1 MRENNILAFPWSQV
15 WGGGIDNWFQSQIG
29 EVLLH
34 ETCSIQ
40 NLLKNPDKANYFDV
54 QLIIEK
60 SDMHEISS
68 AFEDYFAGIL
78 QDCNFGSIDYF
89 SFASYIATLI
99 ANYLKQEVVEWDFIQ
114 NDNLLD
120 EDLLDFWISETQEII
135 QEANNNLLKALFHK
149 QNSQQNLSAAIQW
162 YNQAGSCM
170 WRLLSD
176 ISAEIQLGWILEKY
190 WLISLDKNC

>member
-1 MRENNILAFPWSQV
+1 MKGNNILAFPGSQV
-15 WGGGIDNWFQSQIG
+15 GGGGIDNGFQSQIG

-34 ETCSIQ
+34 ETGSIQ
-40 NLLKNPDKANYFDV
+40 NLLKNPDEANYFDV

-78 QDCNFGSIDYF
+78 QDCNFGSVDHF

-99 ANYLKQEVVEWDFIQ
+99 ANYLKQEVVDGDFIQ
-114 NDNLLD
+114 KDNLLD
-120 EDLLDFWISETQEII
+120 EDLLDFGISETQEII

-149 QNSQQNLSAAIQW
+149 QNSQQNLSAAIQG

-170 WRLLSD
+170 GRLLSD
-176 ISAEIQLGWILEKY
+176 ISAEIQLGGILEKY
-190 WLISLDKNC
+190 GFEKL